1 MDLRVPLVN
10 QVLLDR
16 KVLWV
21 LKEKMVDLVFLVHLD
36 LLVIEVLLETYPKL
50 LVPLD
55 FLVPKVQ
62 LETLVFLVKMELRVK
77 EVVQESRVHRV

>member
-1 MDLRVPLVN
+1 MVN
-10 QVLLDR
+10 LVLLDL

-21 LKEKMVDLVFLVHLD
+21 PREKMVDLVFLVHLD

>member
-36 LLVIEVLLETYPKL
+36 LLVIEVLLETFPKL

-55 FLVPKVQ
+55 FLGPKVQ

>member
-1 MDLRVPLVN
+1 LDLRVLWVN
-10 QVLLDR
+10 LVLLDPR
-16 KVLWV
+16 VLWV
-21 LKEKMVDLVFLVHLD
+21 LREKMVDLVSLVHLD
-36 LLVIEVLLETYPKL
+36 LLVIEVLLETFPKL

-55 FLVPKVQ
+55 FLGPKVQ

>member
-36 LLVIEVLLETYPKL
+36 LLVIEVLLETFPKL
-50 LVPLD
+50 LDPLD

>member
-1 MDLRVPLVN
+1 MDLRVLWVN
-10 QVLLDR
+10 LVLLDPR
-16 KVLWV
+16 VLWV
-21 LKEKMVDLVFLVHLD
+21 LREKMVDLVFLVHLD
-36 LLVIEVLLETYPKL
+36 LLVIEVLLETFPKL

>member
-1 MDLRVPLVN
+1 LDLRVPLVN

-36 LLVIEVLLETYPKL
+36 LLVIEVLLETFPKL
-50 LVPLD
+50 LDPLD

-77 EVVQESRVHRV
+77 EEVQESRVHRV